1 MFTILLK
8 DVDGRKTYRYFEE
21 WKNAELAMMHDI
33 KCVKELTE
41 IIKESHLDRM
51 NTEKGFYEREETLVG
66 RCGMR
71 FHYALINGYFEDDL
85 IEYYK

>member
-1 MFTILLK
+1 MFIILMK

-21 WKNAELAMMHDI
+21 WTNAELAMMHDI
-33 KCVKELTE
+33 DCVKSITQIVHEE
-41 IIKESHLDRM
+41 HVDRM

-66 RCGMR
+66 RCGTR
-71 FHYALINGYFEDDL
+71 FHYALINGYFDDDL